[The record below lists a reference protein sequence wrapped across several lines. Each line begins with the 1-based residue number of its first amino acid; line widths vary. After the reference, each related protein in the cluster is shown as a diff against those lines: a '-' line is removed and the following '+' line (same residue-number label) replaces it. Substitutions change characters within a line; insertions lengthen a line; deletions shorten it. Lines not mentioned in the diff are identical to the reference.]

1 MCGFLMFLPPLSE
14 TSVSGVSGD
23 GSVSAPE
30 ICNTLVLYSLCSKQT
45 GEWTVVVAY
54 IMLSNWASPER
65 KQLQCN
71 STRAL
76 KLHFDTST
84 VSDMDKVET
93 GKWRHYR
100 GNLSLL
106 SRQ

>member
-1 MCGFLMFLPPLSE
+1 MCAFLMFLPPLSE
-14 TSVSGVSGD
+14 TSVGGASGD

-30 ICNTLVLYSLCSKQT
+30 ICDTLLLYILCSKQT

-65 KQLQCN
+65 EQSQCN
-71 STRAL
+71 STQAL

-84 VSDMDKVET
+84 VRDMDKVET
-93 GKWRHYR
+93 EK
-100 GNLSLL
+100 
-106 SRQ
+106 